1 MSEQEDTINKEND
14 SILSPSEFYR
24 KLRPENFSDSEIST
38 LHELPKEVLAF
49 ELDNI
54 TKNQKENQF
63 ETLARKLAEK
73 LITPNLI
80 PQVGPTGGGDGKT
93 DSETYPV
100 STSISDR
107 WFIPNNGWD
116 KDEKWA
122 FAISAKKTWKS
133 KLKSDIINIL
143 GTERNYTRIYFI
155 TNQTPSSK
163 KKKDA
168 QDEFIKQFNIDIV
181 ILDGV
186 WILENVYTSN
196 LINLVVDSLNLS
208 EIYRRDEK
216 SLGSNDLRREKKLA
230 EIEENISN
238 PNRYFEYDFQLV
250 EDALEAAILTKKL
263 EKPRSELEGKFDRVE
278 RLVDKT
284 GNKGQIL
291 RFRYQK
297 AWTYVNYYD
306 DYNSFLN
313 EFYEFKKH
321 IHTYVT
327 ISSIEYYTT
336 LYTLFKTVHTND
348 KKLIPLKLLKSEKK
362 ELFDFLKK
370 ISTRKTSSSTS
381 LTALM
386 YKDITLSFDLI
397 DKPEEN
403 KLIFLRMKKTF
414 LASEGRLEFP
424 FEQFQKMI
432 VILGNIFTDSK
443 EFDDLFETVIRL
455 SETRTSQMEAGQL
468 YINRGGQKMA
478 NKNYRDGLINFGK
491 AITKLSK
498 SESQYGFYLASMGLS
513 QAYGQ
518 LGLHHASYA
527 SKVSAV
533 SILLKPWFDEGNLDP
548 RLINL
553 MDNLLGEEV
562 LLGRLPHFL
571 TWHELFR
578 VLYYQLKNA
587 DKIDGIDNLTK
598 FDTFLCVRLLNSNLD
613 SDTLEYLPLI
623 CKKEELLLS
632 EDVALFLLGYEGDI
646 FKDYLHVN
654 VKSEKELEDYYNV
667 VANQPLRDQFIK
679 DIECFHNKISSLYT
693 TILGC
698 KIEIQFNTKTS
709 IIILAETILAYIEGF
724 LGTSLESL
732 FPSCENILIKL
743 HHSSNEFKV
752 VEDKK
757 THCYNL
763 YWDADFHPVNDQE
776 QIFKCG
782 MDLMSRLL
790 INDFI
795 MEDYKIYL
803 KDLFKTQEVN
813 ERLQIL
819 LNHKIFVGNVLGD
832 NPKLTFDNWKNELTP
847 DVRES
852 PFILN
857 PVKTKS
863 IDKKKKTTK
872 HKQKK
877 SDLRTIPHNKRKVMS
892 VIENKLWDNAKWKGM
907 GVFGSPEGVGLVIGF
922 ENIESGIK
930 IFEDWIE
937 RFGTN
942 DINNKIKISVITDI
956 DKKNPFWY
964 QVMISSNFQE
974 NEIEEDTIL
983 LTPSRFHLMNA
994 SNNRNLLILK
1004 EGIKR
1009 FKKLRLYCGKIEED
1023 LRMQVNYG
1031 LWIEKTEIV
1040 FVRKDDVNENDMEYV
1055 AVLNCEK

>member
-1 MSEQEDTINKEND
+1 MSEQEDSINKEND

-24 KLRPENFSDSEIST
+24 RLRPENFSDSEIST
-38 LHELPKEVLAF
+38 SHELPKEVLAF

-133 KLKSDIINIL
+133 KLKSDIVSIL
-143 GTERNYTRIYFI
+143 GTERDYTRIYFI

-168 QDEFIKQFNIDIV
+168 QDEFIKQFKINIV

-186 WILENVYTSN
+186 WILENVYSSN

-216 SLGSNDLRREKKLA
+216 YLGSNDIRREKKLA

-263 EKPRSELEGKFDRVE
+263 EKPRTELEGKFDRVE
-278 RLVDKT
+278 RLVEKT

-306 DYNSFLN
+306 DYKAFLI
-313 EFYEFKKH
+313 EYHEFKKH
-321 IHTYVT
+321 IHSYIT

-336 LYTLFKTVHTND
+336 LYTLLRTVQSNNE
-348 KKLIPLKLLKSEKK
+348 KLVPLKLLKSEKK
-362 ELFDFLKK
+362 ELFDFLEK
-370 ISTRKTSSSTS
+370 ISKRKTSSSTS

-403 KLIFLRMKKTF
+403 RLIFLRMKKTI

-432 VILGNIFTDSK
+432 LILGNIFTNSN

-491 AITKLSK
+491 AITRLSK

-533 SILLKPWFDEGNLDP
+533 SILLKPWFDEGNLDS
-548 RLINL
+548 RLIDL
-553 MDNLLGEEV
+553 VDNLLGEEI
-562 LLGRLPHFL
+562 LLGKLPHFL

-598 FDTFLCVRLLNSNLD
+598 FDTFLCVRLLNSSLD
-613 SDTLEYLPLI
+613 EDTLEHLPLI
-623 CKKEELLLS
+623 CKKQELLLS
-632 EDVALFLLGYEGDI
+632 EDVALFLLGYQGDI

-667 VANQPLRDQFIK
+667 VANQPLRNQFINE
-679 DIECFHNKISSLYT
+679 IECFSNKNTSLST

-698 KIEIQFNTKTS
+698 EIEVQFNTETP

-724 LGTSLESL
+724 LGTSLDNL
-732 FPSCENILIKL
+732 YPSCERILIKL
-743 HHSSNEFKV
+743 QHSSNEYKV
-752 VEDKK
+752 VADKK

-763 YWDADFHPVNDQE
+763 YWDANFNPANDQDR
-776 QIFKCG
+776 IFKCG
-782 MDLMSRLL
+782 MDLMSLIL

-803 KDLFKTQEVN
+803 EDLFKAQEVN

-819 LNHKIFVGNVLGD
+819 LNHKIFIGNVLGD
-832 NPKLTFDNWKNELTP
+832 KPKLTFDNWKSEITP
-847 DVRES
+847 NVRES
-852 PFILN
+852 RFVLN
-857 PVKTKS
+857 KS
-863 IDKKKKTTK
+863 KSNNIDKKIISTK
-872 HKQKK
+872 SKHNK
-877 SDLRTIPHNKRKVMS
+877 SDLQSIPHNKRKVIS
-892 VIENKLWDNAKWKGM
+892 IIENKLWDNASWKGM
-907 GVFGSPEGVGLVIGF
+907 GVFGSPDGVGLILGF
-922 ENIESGIK
+922 ENIEFGVK
-930 IFEDWIE
+930 IFEDWID
-937 RFGTN
+937 RFGNIDAN
-942 DINNKIKISVITDI
+942 DKIKISIITDI
-956 DKKNPFWY
+956 DNKNPFWY
-964 QVMISSNFQE
+964 QVMISSNFQK
-974 NEIEEDTIL
+974 NEIDEDTIL
-983 LTPSRFHLMNA
+983 LTPCRYHQMNA
-994 SNNRNLLILK
+994 VNNRNLLVLK

-1023 LRMQVNYG
+1023 LQMQVNFD

-1040 FVRKDDVNENDMEYV
+1040 FVHKNDVKENDIEYV
-1055 AVLNCEK
+1055 AVMNS

>member
-1 MSEQEDTINKEND
+1 MSEQENSNKKEND

-24 KLRPENFSDSEIST
+24 RLRPENFSDSDIST
-38 LHELPKEVLAF
+38 SHELPKEVLAF

-133 KLKSDIINIL
+133 KLKSDIVSIL
-143 GTERNYTRIYFI
+143 GTERDYTRIYFI

-168 QDEFIKQFNIDIV
+168 QDEFIKQFKIDIV
-181 ILDGV
+181 IFDGV
-186 WILENVYTSN
+186 WILENVYSSN

-216 SLGSNDLRREKKLA
+216 SLGSNDIRREKKLA

-238 PNRYFEYDFQLV
+238 SNRYFEYDFQLV

-263 EKPRSELEGKFDRVE
+263 EKPRTELEGKFDRVE
-278 RLVDKT
+278 RLVEKT

-306 DYNSFLN
+306 DYKAFLI
-313 EFYEFKKH
+313 EYHEFKKH
-321 IHTYVT
+321 IHSYIT

-336 LYTLFKTVHTND
+336 LYTLLRTVQSNNE
-348 KKLIPLKLLKSEKK
+348 KLVPLKLLKSEKR
-362 ELFDFLKK
+362 ELFDFLEK
-370 ISTRKTSSSTS
+370 ISKRKTSSSTS

-386 YKDITLSFDLI
+386 YRDITLSFDLI
-397 DKPEEN
+397 DKTEEN
-403 KLIFLRMKKTF
+403 RLIFLRMKKTI

-432 VILGNIFTDSK
+432 LILGNIFTDSK

-468 YINRGGQKMA
+468 YINRGGQKMTH
-478 NKNYRDGLINFGK
+478 KNYRDGLINFGK

-533 SILLKPWFDEGNLDP
+533 SILLKPWFDEGNLNP

-598 FDTFLCVRLLNSNLD
+598 FDTFLCVRLLNSNLNP
-613 SDTLEYLPLI
+613 DTLEYLPLI

-632 EDVALFLLGYEGDI
+632 EDVALFLLGYQGDI

-667 VANQPLRDQFIK
+667 VANQPLREQFIK
-679 DIECFHNKISSLYT
+679 EIECFSNKTSSLST

-698 KIEIQFNTKTS
+698 KIEVQFNTETQ

-724 LGTSLESL
+724 LGTSLENL
-732 FPSCENILIKL
+732 YPSCESILIKL
-743 HHSSNEFKV
+743 QHSNNEFKV
-752 VEDKK
+752 VADKK

-763 YWDADFHPVNDQE
+763 YWDANFHPVNDQE

-782 MDLMSRLL
+782 MDLMSHIL

-803 KDLFKTQEVN
+803 EDLFKNQEVN

-819 LNHKIFVGNVLGD
+819 LNHKIFIGNVLGD
-832 NPKLTFDNWKNELTP
+832 KPKLTFNNWKSEITP
-847 DVRES
+847 NVRES
-852 PFILN
+852 RFLLN
-857 PVKTKS
+857 KPKS
-863 IDKKKKTTK
+863 NNIDKKKTSTNS
-872 HKQKK
+872 K
-877 SDLRTIPHNKRKVMS
+877 SNKPDLKTIPHNKRKVIS
-892 VIENKLWDNAKWKGM
+892 VIENKLWDNATWKGM
-907 GVFGSPEGVGLVIGF
+907 GVFGSPEGVSLILGF
-922 ENIESGIK
+922 ENIEFGIK

-937 RFGTN
+937 RFGN
-942 DINNKIKISVITDI
+942 IDVNNRIKISIITDV
-956 DKKNPFWY
+956 DDKNPFWY
-964 QVMISSNFQE
+964 QVMISSNFRE
-974 NEIEEDTIL
+974 NELDEDTIL
-983 LTPSRFHLMNA
+983 LTPCRFHLMNA
-994 SNNRNLLILK
+994 VNNRNLLVLK

-1009 FKKLRLYCGKIEED
+1009 FKKIRLYCGKIEKD
-1023 LRMQVNYG
+1023 LQMQVNFD

-1040 FVRKDDVNENDMEYV
+1040 FVHKNDVKDNDIEYV
-1055 AVLNCEK
+1055 AVMNSGS